1 MEPTEPVTQ
10 TPPRALAQGV
20 GVLLQTVGVLLFL
33 TTCCLCSTSFLWDP
47 ILAPDVA
54 VKLAQHPRTALDD
67 PGKAGVA
74 LTIITM
80 SAGGLALATF
90 GLGLQADRRR
100 AAIGALF
107 TAGAMTVILL
117 FAGSA
122 LWRGDVAVTTRIGH
136 AGVTLIVLIALGF
149 AIAAWRQVRAEP
161 PPDDVDIVPPG
172 TKIPYSFYHED
183 PPDVRLQRDID
194 QKRRE
199 LDDMERAL
207 REQQDDGE
215 AQ

>member
-1 MEPTEPVTQ
+1 M
-10 TPPRALAQGV
+10 
-20 GVLLQTVGVLLFL
+20 
-33 TTCCLCSTSFLWDP
+33 
-47 ILAPDVA
+47 
-54 VKLAQHPRTALDD
+54 
-67 PGKAGVA
+67 
-74 LTIITM
+74 
-80 SAGGLALATF
+80 
-90 GLGLQADRRR
+90 
-100 AAIGALF
+100 
-107 TAGAMTVILL
+107 
-117 FAGSA
+117 
-122 LWRGDVAVTTRIGH
+122 TTRIGH